1 MWLLHDNNLFLN
13 SKLKLFT
20 IKQITVMENKLD
32 IILKKLINEEINKT
46 LGNYNYKNYGNE
58 YDILDNKDETHAFLI
73 DLLEKLKQ
81 YIQTNKENKTDELKK
96 VINLF
101 SLVKDVLNDFDF
113 VYSNNLSTISKVISN
128 SKKLNLI

>member
-1 MWLLHDNNLFLN
+1 
-13 SKLKLFT
+13 
-20 IKQITVMENKLD
+20 MENKLD